1 MHHNTEQI
9 SRDFISNRTKKA
21 MAKLK
26 KKGRKWGR
34 PQFGFRY
41 VDGVPTERADQMKV
55 LGRMIELRSLGKNC
69 NKIMTILNEEKQPTA
84 TGKPWTRTGVALI
97 LSRHPMD
104 MD

>member
-9 SRDFISNRTKKA
+9 ARDFISIQTKKA
-21 MAKLK
+21 LAKLK
-26 KKGRKWGR
+26 KKGRKLGR
-34 PQFGFRY
+34 APFGFRY
-41 VDGVPTERADQMKV
+41 VDGIQTECADQMKV